1 MFKAVIFDIDGTLT
15 EDRSWVRMTEGV
27 GGSVLYNNKTFKNWR
42 EGKITEKET
51 HERLI
56 SNWSL
61 CGKGFYKD
69 IFSILNKT
77 PFRPDVKET
86 IKYLKDKGYLVCA
99 ITGSFDTYAKIICE
113 ELEIPSWFA
122 ITKLIWDEDGKLID
136 LETVK
141 DDEAKLKKID
151 FFKQY
156 CLKNNLQH
164 SECVPVG
171 DSENDTDLFK
181 LTKNGVAIRTEFEK
195 KELEQIAW
203 KKIDHLIQLKEIL

>member
-27 GGSVLYNNKTFKNWR
+27 GGSVEYNDKTFQDWR

-51 HERLI
+51 HQRLI

-61 CGKGFYKD
+61 GGKGFYKD

-86 IKYLKDKGYLVCA
+86 IKYLKDKDYLVCV

-122 ITKLIWDEDGKLID
+122 ITRLIWDKDGKLID

-156 CLKNNLQH
+156 GLKNNLQY